1 MPSKNLK
8 KNNSTQ
14 FIIETSSAS
23 GVKTVWAKFWNKE
36 DLVKKS
42 EEAMKK
48 AMDTI
53 QNMAERIN
61 STIESNDDN
70 NKPDNVEVQFGLKFD
85 GELDIVIAKA
95 GVEASIIVTLDWDLK
110 KEPTIGKI
118 KKW

>member
-1 MPSKNLK
+1 
-8 KNNSTQ
+8 
-14 FIIETSSAS
+14 
-23 GVKTVWAKFWNKE
+23 
-36 DLVKKS
+36 
-42 EEAMKK
+42 MKK

-95 GVEASIIVTLDWDLK
+95 GVEASIIVTLD
-110 KEPTIGKI
+110 
-118 KKW
+118 